1 MERYDDAMIG
11 SSEFMANQVTA
22 DDITDRLN
30 LSLHLERL
38 VRLCDQC
45 KVKRLDIFGSATT
58 TDFDP
63 ATSDLDFLVAF
74 EEIRPSAYV
83 KAYFGLLEGLV
94 ETFQRPVDLVTDEGL
109 RNPHFVQRIETE
121 SFNLYTS

>member
-1 MERYDDAMIG
+1 
-11 SSEFMANQVTA
+11 MANQVTA

-38 VRLCDQC
+38 VRLCNQC
-45 KVKRLDIFGSATT
+45 NVKRLDIFGSATT

-63 ATSDLDFLVAF
+63 ASSDLDFLVAF
-74 EEIRPSAYV
+74 EEMRPSAYAE
-83 KAYFGLLEGLV
+83 AYFGLREGLV
-94 ETFQRPVDLVTDEGL
+94 EIFQRPVDLVTDASL

-121 SFNLYTS
+121 IFNLYTS